1 MPNQIRDIAFVDEK
15 TYPYIFEQN
24 VTIKLRSNSGVV
36 RLNVYRP
43 KGAEKVPVI
52 MTYGPYGKD
61 TPYEQ
66 FLAHSFHDVNAKHK
80 TIPEHSAFETPD
92 PKFWTDEGYAVV
104 RADEV
109 GIGQSPGVADT
120 MSKSTTD
127 AFSEVIE
134 WAADQPWSNG
144 KVGLL
149 GISYFGGS
157 QWRVAA
163 RRPRGLACIIPYEG
177 MADYYRDRCRHG
189 GILTAPF
196 LKFWFNR
203 QVKSNQYGLPNRSK
217 NQRGPDTIEGDLSEE
232 ELETNRRDQ
241 LVDNSNNFFRDD
253 EYYASRDYNLEDIE
267 VPLLSVGNLGNI
279 VVHLRGNVEGF
290 VQAGSQYKFLRLGS
304 GRHDLPFYNDADVE
318 LQKSFLSAFCKND
331 DYAGWTQGKKPA
343 VELAIRKTPFKH
355 DTIDAASGRAFQFRS
370 EGEWPL
376 ARTVYTKYYLTPDL
390 AFTPDE
396 PSCSF
401 HKRLSYPALTVPDDN
416 SYIRFI
422 TGAYETDVEITGH
435 IVAHVN
441 VSVTPELTGGT
452 PKDIDIFVTIRHW
465 GADGSEVFYT
475 GSIGDPVPV
484 SKGWQRVSLRKVNKE
499 HPNHREYRPWRDY
512 FSTDVQPVIPGEIYG
527 LDVEVWPT
535 QIVLQKGE
543 KLSFEISGGDTQG
556 VGIFSHESPERSP
569 ERFGGINHLHFGP
582 RYSNYVV
589 LPIIPAETS

>member
-1 MPNQIRDIAFVDEK
+1 MA
-15 TYPYIFEQN
+15 
-24 VTIKLRSNSGVV
+24 
-36 RLNVYRP
+36 
-43 KGAEKVPVI
+43 
-52 MTYGPYGKD
+52 
-61 TPYEQ
+61 
-66 FLAHSFHDVNAKHK
+66 LAH
-80 TIPEHSAFETPD
+80 EETFGPVAGLFPFD
-92 PKFWTDEGYAVV
+92 TEAEVV
-104 RADEV
+104 
-109 GIGQSPGVADT
+109 
-120 MSKSTTD
+120 K
-127 AFSEVIE
+127 
-134 WAADQPWSNG
+134 
-144 KVGLL
+144 
-149 GISYFGGS
+149 
-157 QWRVAA
+157 
-163 RRPRGLACIIPYEG
+163 LA
-177 MADYYRDRCRHG
+177 
-189 GILTAPF
+189 
-196 LKFWFNR
+196 
-203 QVKSNQYGLPNRSK
+203 
-217 NQRGPDTIEGDLSEE
+217 
-232 ELETNRRDQ
+232 
-241 LVDNSNNFFRDD
+241 
-253 EYYASRDYNLEDIE
+253 
-267 VPLLSVGNLGNI
+267 
-279 VVHLRGNVEGF
+279 
-290 VQAGSQYKFLRLGS
+290 
-304 GRHDLPFYNDADVE
+304 NDADVE

-422 TGAYETDVEITGH
+422 TGAYETNVEITGH

-589 LPIIPAETS
+589 LPVIPAETS

>member
-1 MPNQIRDIAFVDEK
+1 MGK
-15 TYPYIFEQN
+15 TPL
-24 VTIKLRSNSGVV
+24 TRSKFLS
-36 RLNVYRP
+36 RSKHTSDSDRFR
-43 KGAEKVPVI
+43 
-52 MTYGPYGKD
+52 
-61 TPYEQ
+61 
-66 FLAHSFHDVNAKHK
+66 FLAHSFHDVNPKHK

-127 AFSEVIE
+127 AFFEVIE

-217 NQRGPDTIEGDLSEE
+217 NQRGPDTIEGDLPEE
-232 ELETNRRDQ
+232 ELENNRRDQ
-241 LVDNSNNFFRDD
+241 LIDNSSNFFRDD

-318 LQKSFLSAFCKND
+318 LQKSFLSAFCKDN

-343 VELAIRKTPFKH
+343 VEIAIRKTPFKH

-376 ARTVYTKYYLTPDL
+376 ARTAYTKYFLTPNLD
-390 AFTPDE
+390 FTPE
-396 PSCSF
+396 KPITAF

-416 SYIRFI
+416 KYVRF
-422 TGAYETDVEITGH
+422 TTSPHESDVEITGH
-435 IVAHVN
+435 VVAHVN
-441 VSVTPELTGGT
+441 VSVTPELTGST
-452 PKDIDIFVTIRHW
+452 PKDIDIFVTLRHW
-465 GADGSEVFYT
+465 AGDGSEVFYT

-512 FSTDVQPVIPGEIYG
+512 FSTDVQPVIPGEVYG
-527 LDVEVWPT
+527 LDVEIWPT

-543 KLSFEISGGDTQG
+543 RLSFEISGGDTQG
-556 VGIFSHESPERSP
+556 VGIFSHESPER
-569 ERFGGINHLHFGP
+569 
-582 RYSNYVV
+582 
-589 LPIIPAETS
+589 

>member
-1 MPNQIRDIAFVDEK
+1 M
-15 TYPYIFEQN
+15 
-24 VTIKLRSNSGVV
+24 
-36 RLNVYRP
+36 
-43 KGAEKVPVI
+43 
-52 MTYGPYGKD
+52 
-61 TPYEQ
+61 
-66 FLAHSFHDVNAKHK
+66 NAKHK

-232 ELETNRRDQ
+232 ELETSRRDQ

-279 VVHLRGNVEGF
+279 VVHLRGNVE
-290 VQAGSQYKFLRLGS
+290 RICPS
-304 GRHDLPFYNDADVE
+304 G
-318 LQKSFLSAFCKND
+318 
-331 DYAGWTQGKKPA
+331 
-343 VELAIRKTPFKH
+343 
-355 DTIDAASGRAFQFRS
+355 
-370 EGEWPL
+370 
-376 ARTVYTKYYLTPDL
+376 LT
-390 AFTPDE
+390 A
-396 PSCSF
+396 
-401 HKRLSYPALTVPDDN
+401 
-416 SYIRFI
+416 
-422 TGAYETDVEITGH
+422 
-435 IVAHVN
+435 
-441 VSVTPELTGGT
+441 
-452 PKDIDIFVTIRHW
+452 
-465 GADGSEVFYT
+465 
-475 GSIGDPVPV
+475 
-484 SKGWQRVSLRKVNKE
+484 
-499 HPNHREYRPWRDY
+499 
-512 FSTDVQPVIPGEIYG
+512 
-527 LDVEVWPT
+527 
-535 QIVLQKGE
+535 
-543 KLSFEISGGDTQG
+543 
-556 VGIFSHESPERSP
+556 
-569 ERFGGINHLHFGP
+569 
-582 RYSNYVV
+582 
-589 LPIIPAETS
+589 